1 MSFCRKFCSDAVFC
15 VLWMS
20 TMYCI
25 GILIPS
31 AFVAHQPFRRFHCSV
46 PDVPLPAP

>member
-1 MSFCRKFCSDAVFC
+1 MLFCRKFCSDAVFC

-20 TMYCI
+20 TMYFI
-25 GILIPS
+25 GILMPRS
-31 AFVAHQPFRRFHCSV
+31 FVAHQLSRRFHCSV